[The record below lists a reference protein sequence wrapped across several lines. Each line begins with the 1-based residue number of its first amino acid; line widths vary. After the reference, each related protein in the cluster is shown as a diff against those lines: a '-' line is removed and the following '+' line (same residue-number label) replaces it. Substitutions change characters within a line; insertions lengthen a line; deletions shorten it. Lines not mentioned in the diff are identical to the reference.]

1 MTSRDHKWD
10 FLRFWVQ
17 TLLNHLTFVWCTANR
32 MQLLCKKTQTGLT
45 GWLMESFIFISFAR
59 HCNHYSCFVRNR
71 MRYKQFPN
79 QSLSS
84 ATQSL
89 RALDATKGTVLSAL
103 LKWKLLLIW
112 TKKLKWK
119 TQRLENRAGRIWLT
133 SAFSFCQVEKTAEFG
148 VYKMLGLYVG

>member
-32 MQLLCKKTQTGLT
+32 MQLFCKKTQTGLT

-84 ATQSL
+84 AHSKPQSFRCNQRNCFICTAKVEITINL
-89 RALDATKGTVLSAL
+89 NEKAEVKDTKVRKQSGKNLTHFCFFFLSS
-103 LKWKLLLIW
+103 W
-112 TKKLKWK
+112 
-119 TQRLENRAGRIWLT
+119 ENCRIW
-133 SAFSFCQVEKTAEFG
+133 CI
-148 VYKMLGLYVG
+148 